1 MIDVLDNNLNIINNI
16 VKNIK
21 DFISFYAYPAMFR
34 RIESYHKNTN
44 NFDFQNNSNKN
55 NKKEKKEIDKKEHL
69 SLDNI
74 MVIEVDGEFMI
85 TMMGLRQDNCEERV
99 LLTKRKTQNQI
110 IEKCLND
117 NLSFSVR
124 NIKEFISD
132 DAVDVYNRA
141 VDAKEFQA
149 CLEVLELLEKK
160 LNANSCKEDNVK
172 KKVLS

>member
-1 MIDVLDNNLNIINNI
+1 MIGVLDNNFKIINNI

-34 RIESYHKNTN
+34 RIESYHKNSN

-55 NKKEKKEIDKKEHL
+55 DKREKKEIDKKEHL

-132 DAVDVYNRA
+132 DAVEVYNRA
-141 VDAKEFQA
+141 VDAKEFQS

-160 LNANSCKEDNVK
+160 LNSDSINK
-172 KKVLS
+172 KKVFVKK

>member
-1 MIDVLDNNLNIINNI
+1 MIGVLDNNFKIINNI

-34 RIESYHKNTN
+34 RIESYHKISN

-55 NKKEKKEIDKKEHL
+55 DKREKKEIDKKEHL

-132 DAVDVYNRA
+132 DAVEVYNRA
-141 VDAKEFQA
+141 VDAKEFQS

-160 LNANSCKEDNVK
+160 LNSDSINK
-172 KKVLS
+172 KKVFVKK